1 MVQKICLR
9 YNVSHHKNRRQQY
22 LKKKLQQ
29 TILIVQYLACR
40 WKFSETCLNFYSSGY
55 SASLSQAL
63 VKIFNIETDEIFI
76 TLQAALFSTN
86 KEE

>member
-1 MVQKICLR
+1 MSQIQCFTPQKQATAIF
-9 YNVSHHKNRRQQY
+9 
-22 LKKKLQQ
+22 KKKLGQ

-86 KEE
+86 KEEEYY